1 MNIRITDPHDEERI
15 RKFAAVKRLP
25 ITKAVGEAVRL
36 ADEAIMLKGKVASL
50 QFFIKALRE
59 EYAKKN
65 PLIR

>member
-15 RKFAAVKRLP
+15 RKFAAQKRLP

-36 ADEAIMLKGKVASL
+36 ADEVLFMQGKVASL
-50 QFFIKALRE
+50 QFFIKCLRE

>member
-15 RKFAAVKRLP
+15 RKFAAQKHMP

-36 ADEAIMLKGKVASL
+36 ADEVLFMQGKVASL
-50 QFFIKALRE
+50 QFFIKCLRE

>member
-15 RKFAAVKRLP
+15 RKFAKTKRLP

-36 ADEAIMLKGKVASL
+36 ADEVLFMQGKVASL
-50 QFFIKALRE
+50 QFFIKCLRE

>member
-1 MNIRITDPHDEERI
+1 MNIRITNPDDEERI
-15 RKFAAVKRLP
+15 RKFAALKRLP

-36 ADEAIMLKGKVASL
+36 ADEAIMLQGRVASL
-50 QFFIKALRE
+50 QFFIKCLRE

>member
-15 RKFAAVKRLP
+15 RKFAAQKRLP

>member
-15 RKFAAVKRLP
+15 RKFAKFKNLP
-25 ITKAVGEAVRL
+25 ISKAVGEAVRL
-36 ADEAIMLKGKVASL
+36 AEEVHFMQGKVASL

>member
-15 RKFAAVKRLP
+15 RKFAKFKNLP

-36 ADEAIMLKGKVASL
+36 ADEAIMLQGKVASL